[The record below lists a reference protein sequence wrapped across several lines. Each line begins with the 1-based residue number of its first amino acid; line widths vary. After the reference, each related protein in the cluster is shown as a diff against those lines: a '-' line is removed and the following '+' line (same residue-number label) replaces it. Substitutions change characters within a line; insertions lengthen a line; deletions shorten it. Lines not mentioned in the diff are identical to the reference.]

1 MKNLQSFF
9 FAPNHTPLFFLSFL
23 RDSLTSLYSFPNFS
37 LSLSLS
43 LSLHIIIFSLFLQI
57 FLQTENNTLLGA
69 MNQSPSLIEQGIS
82 RQHLKKTVSC
92 ANVLTLAYQSLGVIY
107 GDLSTSPLYVYKTT
121 FSGKLSLHEDD
132 EEIFGVFSF
141 IFWTF
146 TLIALFKYVFIVLSA
161 DDNGEGGTFALYS
174 LLCRY
179 AKLRV
184 LPNHQEMDEKL
195 STYATGSPGE
205 TRQSAA
211 VKSFF
216 EKHPKS
222 QKGLLI
228 FVLLGTCMAIGDSV
242 LTPTISVLSA
252 VSGVKLKIPQLHE
265 NYVVIISCIILVAIF
280 SVQRFGTHRV
290 AFIFAPISTAW
301 LLSISSIGVYNTIKW
316 NPHIVS
322 ALSPVYMYKFL
333 RNTGVE
339 GWVSLGGVVLSI
351 TGVETMF
358 ADLGHFSSLSIK
370 VAFSFFV
377 YPCLILAYM
386 GEAAFLSKHHED
398 IQRSFYKAIP
408 EPVFWPVFIIATF
421 AAVIGSQAVI
431 SATFSII
438 SQCCALD
445 CFPRV
450 KIIHTSSKIH
460 GQIYI
465 PEVNWMLMCL
475 CLAVTVGLRD
485 TNMIGHAYGLAVTS
499 VMLVTTCLMSLVMTI
514 VWKQRTITVLAFLI
528 SFGSVELLYF
538 SSCVYKIPEGGWIP
552 ILLSLTFMS
561 VMYIWNYG
569 TTKKHEFDVEN
580 KVSIDRIVA
589 LGPSIGMVRVPGI
602 GLVYTNLVTGVPAV
616 FGHFVTNLPA
626 FHRVLVF
633 VCVKSVQVPYV
644 GEEERFV
651 ISRVGP
657 KEYGMFRS
665 VVRYG
670 YRDVP
675 REMYDFESRLVSA
688 IVEFV
693 ETEPGTEGEE
703 GCDSLRMRKE
713 ETLEIMEAK
722 EAGVAY
728 ILGQSY
734 AKAKQSSSV
743 LKKLAV
749 DVVFAFMSTNCRG
762 TDVVLNVPHTSL
774 LEVGMVY
781 YV

>member
-1 MKNLQSFF
+1 
-9 FAPNHTPLFFLSFL
+9 
-23 RDSLTSLYSFPNFS
+23 
-37 LSLSLS
+37 
-43 LSLHIIIFSLFLQI
+43 
-57 FLQTENNTLLGA
+57 

-280 SVQRFGTHRV
+280 SSGFH
-290 AFIFAPISTAW
+290 FAPISTAW

-408 EPVFWPVFIIATF
+408 
-421 AAVIGSQAVI
+421 
-431 SATFSII
+431 
-438 SQCCALD
+438 
-445 CFPRV
+445 
-450 KIIHTSSKIH
+450 
-460 GQIYI
+460 
-465 PEVNWMLMCL
+465 
-475 CLAVTVGLRD
+475 
-485 TNMIGHAYGLAVTS
+485 GLAVTS

>member
-1 MKNLQSFF
+1 
-9 FAPNHTPLFFLSFL
+9 
-23 RDSLTSLYSFPNFS
+23 
-37 LSLSLS
+37 
-43 LSLHIIIFSLFLQI
+43 
-57 FLQTENNTLLGA
+57 
-69 MNQSPSLIEQGIS
+69 MNQSPTVIEQGIS
-82 RQHLKKTVSC
+82 RQHLKTVSC

-107 GDLSTSPLYVYKTT
+107 GDLSISPLYVYKTT

-179 AKLRV
+179 AKLSV

-205 TRQSAA
+205 TRQSTA

-222 QKGLLI
+222 QKCLLI

-242 LTPTISVLSA
+242 LTPTISGRNLKAESSSLDSISILITLFLAVLSA
-252 VSGVKLKIPQLHE
+252 VSGVKLKIPELHE

-280 SVQRFGTHRV
+280 SVQRYGTHRV

-316 NPHIVS
+316 NPRIVS

-333 RNTGVE
+333 RSTGIE

-351 TGVETMF
+351 TG
-358 ADLGHFSSLSIK
+358 
-370 VAFSFFV
+370 
-377 YPCLILAYM
+377 
-386 GEAAFLSKHHED
+386 
-398 IQRSFYKAIP
+398 
-408 EPVFWPVFIIATF
+408 
-421 AAVIGSQAVI
+421 
-431 SATFSII
+431 
-438 SQCCALD
+438 
-445 CFPRV
+445 
-450 KIIHTSSKIH
+450 
-460 GQIYI
+460 
-465 PEVNWMLMCL
+465 
-475 CLAVTVGLRD
+475 
-485 TNMIGHAYGLAVTS
+485 LAVTS
-499 VMLVTTCLMSLVMTI
+499 VMLVTTCLMTLVMTI
-514 VWKQRTITVLAFLI
+514 VWKQRTITVLAFLLC
-528 SFGSVELLYF
+528 FGSIELLYF
-538 SSCVYKIPEGGWIP
+538 TSCVYKIPEGGWIP
-552 ILLSLTFMS
+552 ILLSLTFL
-561 VMYIWNYG
+561 VLMYIWNYG

-580 KVSIDRIVA
+580 KVSIDRIIA

-626 FHRVLVF
+626 FHRILVF

-675 REMYDFESRLVSA
+675 REIYDFESRLVSA

-693 ETEPGTEGEE
+693 ETEPGGGEGSE
-703 GCDSLRMRKE
+703 LRR
-713 ETLEIMEAK
+713 IMEAK

-749 DVVFAFMSTNCRG
+749 NVVFAFMSTNCRG
-762 TDVVLNVPHTSL
+762 TDVVLNVPHTPL